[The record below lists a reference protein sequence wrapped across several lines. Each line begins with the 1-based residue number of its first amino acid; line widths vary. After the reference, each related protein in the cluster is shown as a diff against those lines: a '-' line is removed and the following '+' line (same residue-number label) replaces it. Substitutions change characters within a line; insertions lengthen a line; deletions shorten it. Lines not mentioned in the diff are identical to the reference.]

1 MAVALPARLKAED
14 IGFFIPA
21 CLRGDALKWHSN
33 ELSKDKRTL
42 LARARDCEEWT
53 IELVKRFKMKTSTS
67 LIKIYQTTY
76 GLAEARRGVLARQ
89 HANNILKLTKS
100 DTSTIEDYLNDL
112 DDRQETWDERAQRG
126 YRRPSPPPSSLTPT
140 TPTTQ
145 TALRCSKGLRTR
157 RQKRRSKTHRGTMLR
172 YRQVSTMTM
181 TIRKNLHIS
190 TSPLLQ
196 RSLYAMCG
204 VSAARSSRPKTACIA
219 TLGILA
225 LGESLPIA
233 RA

>member
-100 DTSTIEDYLNDL
+100 AEIDAVKARLNYVYMSFAYEFKQDLRGPTDTSTIEDYLNDL
-112 DDRQETWDERAQRG
+112 DDRQETWDEPAQRG
-126 YRRPSPPPSSLTPT
+126 YRRPSPPPLQNRQSLPSRPRDWPLQETTYQYRTPFYGSNSHGT
-140 TPTTQ
+140 
-145 TALRCSKGLRTR
+145 LIS
-157 RQKRRSKTHRGTMLR
+157 RSHHSHRSRPNRASLC
-172 YRQVSTMTM
+172 
-181 TIRKNLHIS
+181 
-190 TSPLLQ
+190 LLQ
-196 RSLYAMCG
+196 KH
-204 VSAARSSRPKTACIA
+204 P
-219 TLGILA
+219 
-225 LGESLPIA
+225 
-233 RA
+233 